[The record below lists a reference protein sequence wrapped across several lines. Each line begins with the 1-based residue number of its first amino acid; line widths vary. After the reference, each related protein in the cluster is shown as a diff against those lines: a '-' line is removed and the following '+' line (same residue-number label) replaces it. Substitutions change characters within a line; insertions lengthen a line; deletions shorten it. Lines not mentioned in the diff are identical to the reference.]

1 MDNNIQD
8 QLSRV
13 ANQIEGTEEVE
24 AEESLETNAEEE
36 VSVDEPG
43 NIDESGSTL
52 ENDEVLKELPED
64 ERKQAGAF
72 AAMRKRLKELEDENK
87 ILKQS
92 STSTQETNTQ
102 QPKVETKPKDVE
114 YQELVKRLEEVETY
128 NRQLQEQQL
137 QGKVA
142 TEIMDLQKT
151 YNLSNDELAEF
162 ADQLEEKGFN
172 ISNLNMPLKDM
183 YAAVNYNKLI
193 AREVERVKK
202 EISGTASYEEAPTT
216 GPKEGA
222 KAVKTKD
229 DLLSTLR
236 RVASKIQ

>member
-13 ANQIEGTEEVE
+13 ANQIEGTEEV
-24 AEESLETNAEEE
+24 EESLETNAEEE

-52 ENDEVLKELPED
+52 ENDEVPKELPEE

-92 STSTQETNTQ
+92 STPTEEVPTTQ
-102 QPKVETKPKDVE
+102 QSKTETKPKDVE

-128 NRQLQEQQL
+128 NRKLQEQQM
-137 QGKVA
+137 QGKIA
-142 TEIMDLQKT
+142 SEIMDLQKSYSLT
-151 YNLSNDELAEF
+151 NDELAEF

-202 EISGTASYEEAPTT
+202 EISGTANYEEAPTT

-222 KAVKTKD
+222 KAVKSKD